1 MRQMMVCSIEFG
13 SFSPEITCKTEKIW
27 LPDEPIEE
35 PKIMAAKRTTSRRHE
50 TQMIRDMIEGVLAV
64 TG

>member
-1 MRQMMVCSIEFG
+1 MRQIMVCSIESG
-13 SFSPEITCKTEKIW
+13 SLLPEITCKTETIW

-50 TQMIRDMIEGVLAV
+50 TQTRRDMMDGVLAV